1 MPKSNPSKEKE
12 GNAELLMVNFD
23 LRSKVFINR
32 IIKEESFLENKSE
45 VPNQIEDRLFA
56 DLFTMTSSELLSQ
69 ENITEMDKHEVSG
82 NRLGALVGS
91 GQGNMQLYTSKKL
104 GSCGA
109 RTHMSRKQQY
119 NGQTPRQ
126 LGQATLL
133 QWHYSI

>member
-1 MPKSNPSKEKE
+1 
-12 GNAELLMVNFD
+12 MVNFD

-91 GQGNMQLYTSKKL
+91 GQGNMQLYTSQFLKIVIKIL
-104 GSCGA
+104 
-109 RTHMSRKQQY
+109 
-119 NGQTPRQ
+119 
-126 LGQATLL
+126 
-133 QWHYSI
+133 